1 MTRAN
6 GEKMDTYEA
15 AAYEARVNADAVQGV
30 KILKVLSKTRDKP
43 FEDDYTLRRGF
54 IDQYTCIFEGE
65 TKPRTVPE
73 GRLKSK
79 E

>member
-15 AAYEARVNADAVQGV
+15 AAYEARVNADAVQGD

-43 FEDDYTLRRGF
+43 FEDAF
-54 IDQYTCIFEGE
+54 IKRTAIDKYTCIFEGE
-65 TKPRTVPE
+65 TEPRTVPE
-73 GRLKSK
+73 GRLTSK